1 MKKLLPFLA
10 IVLFYCSGAIT
21 LIPLFY
27 VIGNKTLPTFLQY
40 ILISTPAHLVM
51 VFLGPRLFRVRAST
65 MMYKPSLSL
74 LATGTGIT
82 VILFIVSA
90 LLKNLT
96 LSIIN
101 WDMCVSAPA
110 YEPLWKKIASLMS
123 STLISPF
130 FEEFIC
136 RGIMLTYLARH
147 YNIFISLLITSV
159 IFTIGHNDFFNAP
172 DLFVFSITLGYVF
185 LKSGSLW
192 TVFLMHALAN
202 LLANSSV
209 LYKDLIIH
217 LHVPIVPF
225 ALALAVTLVI
235 LFLVL
240 KWFGKQEWKPS

>member
-1 MKKLLPFLA
+1 
-10 IVLFYCSGAIT
+10 
-21 LIPLFY
+21 
-27 VIGNKTLPTFLQY
+27 
-40 ILISTPAHLVM
+40 
-51 VFLGPRLFRVRAST
+51 
-65 MMYKPSLSL
+65 
-74 LATGTGIT
+74 
-82 VILFIVSA
+82 
-90 LLKNLT
+90 
-96 LSIIN
+96 
-101 WDMCVSAPA
+101 MCVSAPA